1 MKLANV
7 VVVLIMLG
15 QVGWAECSD
24 EVVDLRWNGGSVRFN
39 VEIARDDEERARGL
53 MFVESMG
60 RYKGML
66 FVYDAP
72 STVAFWMKNTLI
84 PLDMVFLDQH
94 GVVRHM
100 HENAVPGSLETI
112 PGGDNIL
119 VVLEVNGGLISKL
132 GLVLGA
138 EMRHPVFSETR
149 PAWTC

>member
-1 MKLANV
+1 MKLTNV
-7 VVVLIMLG
+7 VIVLIMLG

-24 EVVDLRWNGGSVRFN
+24 EVVDLRWNGGSARFN
-39 VEIARDDEERARGL
+39 VEIACDDEERARGL
-53 MFVESMG
+53 MFVESMW
-60 RYKGML
+60 RYKGIL

-132 GLVLGA
+132 GLVLDA
-138 EMRHPVFSETR
+138 EMRPPVFSETR
-149 PAWTC
+149 PVWTC

>member
-1 MKLANV
+1 
-7 VVVLIMLG
+7 
-15 QVGWAECSD
+15 
-24 EVVDLRWNGGSVRFN
+24 
-39 VEIARDDEERARGL
+39 

-72 STVAFWMKNTLI
+72 STVAFWLKNTLI

-94 GVVRHM
+94 GVVWHM

-138 EMRHPVFSETR
+138 EMCHPVFFETR
-149 PAWTC
+149 PTWIC

>member
-1 MKLANV
+1 MKLAKV
-7 VVVLIMLG
+7 VIVLIMLG
-15 QVGWAECSD
+15 QVGWVECSD
-24 EVVDLRWNGGSVRFN
+24 EVVDLRWNSGSVRFN
-39 VEIARDDEERARGL
+39 VEIDRDDEERARGL

-100 HENAVPGSLETI
+100 HENAVPGSLEII
-112 PGGDNIL
+112 PGNNNIL

-132 GLVLGA
+132 GLVLDA

>member
-1 MKLANV
+1 M
-7 VVVLIMLG
+7 
-15 QVGWAECSD
+15 AECSD

-39 VEIARDDEERARGL
+39 VEIARDDEERARDL
-53 MFVESMG
+53 MFVDSMG

-94 GVVRHM
+94 GVVRHI

-112 PGGDNIL
+112 PVGDNIL

-138 EMRHPVFSETR
+138 EVRHPVSSEPR